1 MCLWFV
7 IYEHVITKSTEPTAE
22 LHFNPLIRHHR
33 RVIVEWLGDA
43 SKELRLTEIIFSQ
56 DAKNYH
62 AWEHRQWV
70 LKTFK

>member
-1 MCLWFV
+1 MEVDRIDCNLSLRV
-7 IYEHVITKSTEPTAE
+7 SP
-22 LHFNPLIRHHR
+22 LHFRHHR

-70 LKTFK
+70 LRTFK